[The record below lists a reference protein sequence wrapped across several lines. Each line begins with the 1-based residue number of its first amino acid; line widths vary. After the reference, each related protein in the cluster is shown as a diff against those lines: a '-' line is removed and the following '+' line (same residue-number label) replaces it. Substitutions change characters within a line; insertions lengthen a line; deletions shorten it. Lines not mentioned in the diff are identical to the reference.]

1 MTRAASYA
9 RAVTG
14 QSTRNTHSMN
24 AQNGSM
30 PDNNKTSTRL
40 IYLLMGLVLVFVV
53 AQFFNYYCLRI
64 HLIPGNAMSNT
75 LFDGD
80 YVLVDL
86 LAYSKAGSE
95 QKAGAGQAEHP
106 EEGQR
111 SGPESAQESG
121 QNIEQAPSPKTS
133 LLQRLVSKLAK
144 GQPQYG
150 DLVAFN
156 LNERAAAGSSEAGLI
171 VQRLIGMPGDNISIR
186 NKEIYR
192 NGQKLEEPYVR
203 HSAPEEMLPLRDE
216 LDEINV
222 PEGTYFMMADNRDVG
237 KDSRIFGPIAAASIQ
252 GKAIRVLFSRNN
264 SVGSWRSERIWL
276 PLQSQ

>member
-1 MTRAASYA
+1 
-9 RAVTG
+9 
-14 QSTRNTHSMN
+14 MN

-30 PDNNKTSTRL
+30 PDNNKTSARL

-64 HLIPGNAMSNT
+64 HLIPGNAMNNT

-86 LAYSKAGSE
+86 LAYSNAGSE
-95 QKAGAGQAEHP
+95 QKAEHP
-106 EEGQR
+106 EEGQT
-111 SGPESAQESG
+111 SGQESAQPHVRDTA
-121 QNIEQAPSPKTS
+121 QKTGF
-133 LLQRLVSKLAK
+133 LHRLVSNLAK

-171 VQRLIGMPGDNISIR
+171 IQRLIGMPGDNISIR

-222 PEGTYFMMADNRDVG
+222 PEGAYFMMADNRDVG
-237 KDSRIFGPIAAASIQ
+237 KDSRIFGPIAMASIQ
-252 GKAIRVLFSRNN
+252 GKAIRVLFSRNS